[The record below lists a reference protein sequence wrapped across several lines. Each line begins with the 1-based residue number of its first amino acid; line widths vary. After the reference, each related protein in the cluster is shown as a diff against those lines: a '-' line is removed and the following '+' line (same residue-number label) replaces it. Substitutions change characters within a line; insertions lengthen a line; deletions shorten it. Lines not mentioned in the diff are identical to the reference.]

1 MEYQELLRKFFSE
14 EISDDEVKQLR
25 IWLASNPEN
34 RRVFDRE
41 NEIWN
46 AVANKTK
53 MDSLKIES
61 DWVNISSRLGIGKND
76 FKTFTILRKNTLRIF
91 IAAASVACLMA
102 IGAISL
108 WLSGKEA
115 YSKIATA
122 SVICST
128 SEGEKA
134 HITLCDSTK
143 IFMNS
148 TSALEYNGDYNV
160 RDRIVRL
167 KGEAYFDVSTNPEKP
182 FIVQTDQ
189 MTISATGTRFNIL
202 NFDSED
208 RIEATLE
215 EGTITVSVKGKEPL
229 QVKSGQQIVYLKRA
243 GKVEVREISPDVYT
257 SWREN
262 KLRLNDTPFEESLR
276 KIARKYNV
284 KFELTNR
291 DLLKLSYSATF
302 IDESIEEVMEML
314 QTVSPISYKIY
325 YLTKENDKKYLKPKI
340 VVGLK
345 NPLV

>member
-1 MEYQELLRKFFSE
+1 MEYQELLRKFFGE
-14 EISDDEVKQLR
+14 ESTDAEILKLKT
-25 IWLASNPEN
+25 WLVSNPEN
-34 RRVFDRE
+34 RRIFDRE
-41 NEIWN
+41 NEIWH
-46 AVANKTK
+46 AVSKKTK
-53 MDSLKIES
+53 MDSSKIES
-61 DWVNISSRLGIGKND
+61 DWINVSSRLGIGKND
-76 FKTFTILRKNTLRIF
+76 FKTFTILKKNTFRIL

-102 IGAISL
+102 IGGISI
-108 WLSGKEA
+108 WLSGRDA
-115 YSKIATA
+115 YRKIASA
-122 SVICST
+122 SIICST
-128 SEGEKA
+128 NEGEKA
-134 HITLCDSTK
+134 HITLSDSTK

-160 RDRIVRL
+160 KDRVVRL
-167 KGEAYFDVSTNPEKP
+167 KGEAYFDVRTNPEKP
-182 FIVQTDQ
+182 FIVQTNQ

-202 NFDSED
+202 SFDSED

-229 QVKSGQQIVYLKRA
+229 QLKSGQQIVYLKRSD
-243 GKVEVREISPDVYT
+243 KVEVREISPDVYT

-262 KLRLNDTPFEESLR
+262 KLRLDDTPFEESLR

-340 VVGLK
+340 VVGLRK
-345 NPLV
+345 SF